1 MWLPQRISLGGEMG
15 YHERLLSM
23 IMDGTI
29 ADSRGLVSAKVA
41 LAREFG
47 LGRVPSNS
55 ETLAMADEGMLA
67 KAGPLLRRK
76 PMRTRSGVAVVAV
89 MTSPAPCP
97 HGKCSYCPGGVDN
110 GSPQSYTGKEPAAR
124 RAVANDFDP
133 FRQVTNRLGQ
143 LESIGHPTD
152 KVDLI
157 IMGGTFTSR
166 EKEYQLSFVKGCFDG
181 LNGEG
186 SRSLEEAHRKNE
198 LSPHRCIGMT
208 VETRPDQFDDA
219 KASFS
224 MGLGATRVELGVQI
238 LDDEVLRGVNRGHGV
253 EEVVTATRLAKD
265 RGLKVCYHIMP
276 GLPGSNPDR
285 DVERFSMI
293 FEDERFRPDMIKIY
307 PTLVVRG
314 TALYEM
320 WKKGEFAPYTTELAV
335 RVIAE
340 MKKVAP
346 PYVRIQRIQRDIPA
360 PLIEAGVA
368 KGHLRQLVRDRMRHE
383 GSHCGCIR
391 CREVGLMEAESRF
404 SDDVSLGALTY
415 PASGGTEYFLSLDVQ
430 RTGALVGY
438 ARLRLDGGGAHL
450 RELKVLGQMVPLGE
464 SRPAW
469 QHKGYGKE
477 IMHSAESIARE
488 GGASIMRVTSGI
500 GARPFYRSIGYSLE
514 GVYMVKQL

>member
-238 LDDEVLRGVNRGHGV
+238 LAEGLLSHHAWPARIKPGQGRGTILHDLRGREVQAGHDQDLPDSSREGHGLV
-253 EEVVTATRLAKD
+253 
-265 RGLKVCYHIMP
+265 
-276 GLPGSNPDR
+276 R
-285 DVERFSMI
+285 DVE
-293 FEDERFRPDMIKIY
+293 ERRI
-307 PTLVVRG
+307 R
-314 TALYEM
+314 ALHD
-320 WKKGEFAPYTTELAV
+320 
-335 RVIAE
+335 R
-340 MKKVAP
+340 
-346 PYVRIQRIQRDIPA
+346 
-360 PLIEAGVA
+360 AG
-368 KGHLRQLVRDRMRHE
+368 R
-383 GSHCGCIR
+383 
-391 CREVGLMEAESRF
+391 
-404 SDDVSLGALTY
+404 
-415 PASGGTEYFLSLDVQ
+415 
-430 RTGALVGY
+430 
-438 ARLRLDGGGAHL
+438 
-450 RELKVLGQMVPLGE
+450 
-464 SRPAW
+464 
-469 QHKGYGKE
+469 
-477 IMHSAESIARE
+477 
-488 GGASIMRVTSGI
+488 
-500 GARPFYRSIGYSLE
+500 
-514 GVYMVKQL
+514 